1 MSSLNDLKSQLLG
14 AFFEES
20 AEAAESLEAGLLKL
34 EAGEGAVV
42 VDEVFRAAHSI
53 KGGAGTFG
61 FAEVGALAH
70 DMETLLDQI
79 RAGTRPPAADL
90 MALLLEGVDA
100 LRDALAARREGRA
113 VAADAQAALRQ
124 RLQAM
129 SASPVGAGGSGC
141 CFGGNAG
148 DRGARVADRVSPAA
162 ALARIRQ
169 RALASGARARGAG
182 RGDRRG

>member
-20 AEAAESLEAGLLKL
+20 AEAVEVLEAGLLKL
-34 EAGEGAVV
+34 EAGEGATV

-79 RAGTRPPAADL
+79 RAGTRPPAPDTI
-90 MALLLEGVDA
+90 
-100 LRDALAARREGRA
+100 
-113 VAADAQAALRQ
+113 
-124 RLQAM
+124 
-129 SASPVGAGGSGC
+129 
-141 CFGGNAG
+141 
-148 DRGARVADRVSPAA
+148 DRKSVV
-162 ALARIRQ
+162 
-169 RALASGARARGAG
+169 
-182 RGDRRG
+182 

>member
-20 AEAAESLEAGLLKL
+20 AEAAELLEAGLLKL
-34 EAGEGAVV
+34 EAGFDALV

-61 FAEVGALAH
+61 FSEVGALAH

-79 RAGTRPPAADL
+79 RAGTRLPAPDT

-100 LRDALAARREGRA
+100 LRELLVARREGRA
-113 VAADAQAALRQ
+113 I
-124 RLQAM
+124 
-129 SASPVGAGGSGC
+129 
-141 CFGGNAG
+141 
-148 DRGARVADRVSPAA
+148 AA
-162 ALARIRQ
+162 AAQ
-169 RALASGARARGAG
+169 
-182 RGDRRG
+182 